1 MNDTGENRERT
12 GILAAIGFP
21 LLIVGIL
28 ILVYAFRQEI
38 WDIFSTP
45 ENVREWVAGYG
56 IVAPLIFIAAQVLQ
70 VLVFI
75 IPGETVQIAG
85 GYLFGFPGGLA
96 LTTVGIAIGS
106 AVNFYLARAL
116 GTPFVTRFF
125 DHDQVLKL
133 ERIAASPRAQ
143 IGFFLLFVI
152 PGIPKDVLCYVAG
165 LSPMRFFYFLG
176 VSMVGRLAGI
186 IGSTLMGSAAA
197 GHKWEIAVAI
207 LAVSLVLFTVGF
219 IYRARIERWVARYAG
234 SPEGSEGAEPAG
246 RERSG

>member
-1 MNDTGENRERT
+1 MTDSDNSRERS

-28 ILVYAFRQEI
+28 VLVYAFRQEI
-38 WDIFSTP
+38 WNIFSTP
-45 ENVREWVAGYG
+45 ENVREWVSGWG
-56 IVAPLIFIAAQVLQ
+56 ITAPLIFIGAQILQ

-75 IPGETVQIAG
+75 IPGETVQVAG
-85 GYLFGFPGGLA
+85 GYLFGFLGGLG
-96 LTTVGIAIGS
+96 LTTLGIAIGS
-106 AVNFYLARAL
+106 AVNFHLARAL

-125 DHDQVLKL
+125 NKDQVHKI

-152 PGIPKDVLCYVAG
+152 PGIPKDILCYVAG
-165 LSPMRFFYFLG
+165 LSPMRFFFFLG

-197 GHKWEIAVAI
+197 GQKWTIAIVI
-207 LAVSLVLFTVGF
+207 LAVSVVLFAVGF
-219 IYRARIERWVARYAG
+219 IYRARIEKWVERYAG
-234 SPEGSEGAEPAG
+234 ETEESDDPD
-246 RERSG
+246 REREERSE

>member
-1 MNDTGENRERT
+1 MTGNNNSRERS

-21 LLIVGIL
+21 FLIIGMLV
-28 ILVYAFRQEI
+28 LVYVFRHVI

-45 ENVREWVAGYG
+45 ENVREWVSQWG
-56 IVAPLIFIAAQVLQ
+56 IIAPAVFVCAQILQ

-85 GYLFGFPGGLA
+85 GYLFGFLPGLGLTF
-96 LTTVGIAIGS
+96 LGITIGS
-106 AVNFYLARAL
+106 AVNFYLARGL
-116 GTPFVTRFF
+116 GTPFVARFF
-125 DHDQVLKL
+125 KEEQICKL

-165 LSPMRFFYFLG
+165 LSPMKFFYFLA
-176 VSMVGRLAGI
+176 VSMIGRLAGI

-197 GHKWEIAVAI
+197 GEKWTIAIII
-207 LAVSLVLFTVGF
+207 LAVSCILFVVGF
-219 IYRARIERWVARYAG
+219 IYRERIEKWVERYAG
-234 SPEGSEGAEPAG
+234 SQQAPETDMGEQPD
-246 RERSG
+246 